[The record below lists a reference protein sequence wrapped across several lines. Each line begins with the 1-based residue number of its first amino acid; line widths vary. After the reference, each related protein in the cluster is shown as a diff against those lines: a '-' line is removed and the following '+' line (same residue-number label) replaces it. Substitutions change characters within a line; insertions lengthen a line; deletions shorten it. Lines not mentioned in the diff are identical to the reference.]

1 MTYTLLAGMGIVIA
15 LVLDRFI
22 LKTTL
27 VTTARFWFA
36 YAILLFFQLLTNGWL
51 TGRGIVRYD
60 EAVITGVRIAYA
72 PLEDLAF
79 GFALILITLSVWRGL
94 SRSQRFSEPA

>member
-1 MTYTLLAGMGIVIA
+1 MTYTILAALGIVLA

-22 LKTTL
+22 LRTNL
-27 VTTARFWFA
+27 VTTARFWFS

-60 EAVITGVRIAYA
+60 EAVITGLRIAYA
-72 PLEDLAF
+72 PLEDLGF
-79 GFALILITLSVWRGL
+79 GFALILFTLTIWRWL
-94 SRSQRFSEPA
+94 SRSQRFSAPA